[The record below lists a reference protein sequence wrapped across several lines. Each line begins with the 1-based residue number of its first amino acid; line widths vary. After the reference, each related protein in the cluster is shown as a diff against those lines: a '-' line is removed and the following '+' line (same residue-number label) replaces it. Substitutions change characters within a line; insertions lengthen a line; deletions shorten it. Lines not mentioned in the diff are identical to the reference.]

1 MKRLKLGLL
10 DIDVLPY
17 FCVVIKPEAMSLLN
31 TYRKKK
37 MITQGLHL
45 DPLTKRYNLKIHNM

>member
-10 DIDVLPY
+10 NIDVLPY
-17 FCVVIKPEAMSLLN
+17 FCVVMKPEAMSLLN
-31 TYRKKK
+31 TFA
-37 MITQGLHL
+37 QGLHL